1 MDAQTREPLGA
12 GLDGVQHG
20 HRFPVGQRDDEVIVV
35 GDVVEHVVGRTGPRV
50 RRHPVR
56 ASRRTATHLFTMTEP
71 AGPPEPI
78 PAVDPVAASMVTLR
92 DGSRVAV
99 VPMQPTDSVRLM
111 RFHATLSPETT
122 YSRFFSVH
130 PELSSKELHRFTH
143 VDHHDREAIV
153 ALADD
158 EIVAVAR
165 FDLLNATDAEVAFVV
180 ADGWQGRGS
189 ARSSSAASPAGPPR
203 SGSSASSPTAGRA
216 GGSARSSSAASPA
229 GPPRSGSSASSPTRC
244 RPTSAC

>member
-1 MDAQTREPLGA
+1 
-12 GLDGVQHG
+12 
-20 HRFPVGQRDDEVIVV
+20 
-35 GDVVEHVVGRTGPRV
+35 
-50 RRHPVR
+50 
-56 ASRRTATHLFTMTEP
+56 MTEP

-180 ADGWQGRGS
+180 ADSWQGRGIGS
-189 ARSSSAASPAGPPR
+189 LLLGRLARRATEIGVVRFVADTLPTNQRMLTVFRHADLPIWERIEEGVVHLTLSLNRDLGPVE
-203 SGSSASSPTAGRA
+203 G
-216 GGSARSSSAASPA
+216 
-229 GPPRSGSSASSPTRC
+229 
-244 RPTSAC
+244 